1 MKVESS
7 VNAGN
12 ALFDEAFETL
22 PPGQVRRHQDALW
35 PSQWDYIRSMSTF
48 YRGKLSRWIDRE
60 VTLDA
65 LQELPFTEKDEL
77 RISQEA
83 ASPFGDYVACGE
95 AGVSR
100 LHRTS
105 GTTGRPLILA
115 NSAAD
120 AYRVA
125 RVGARSMWAAGL
137 RPTDRVVHC
146 LNYCMWTGGF
156 TDHTILEATGATVVP
171 FGVGNTR
178 LLIDSIV
185 NLGINAISCTPSYP
199 GLIEQILRESTDLRP
214 RDLKLTLDLFGG
226 EAGLDNLDLRSAMEE
241 KWGFRIRNANFGL
254 SEVLSILGGQTDWTN
269 DLLYHASDVVF
280 AEIVDPATL
289 QRLPIETGTVGE
301 LVCTHLQKECQPLVR
316 YRTRDVVTVTG
327 VDRGPDGRTAWRFRV
342 TGRTDDMF
350 NVRGINVFP
359 SAVRVA
365 VESLPQWASGIF
377 RIVLKGDGPYDRI
390 TMTVEAAQGLTGK
403 LGATA
408 RGRGGAPA
416 WLRLGS
422 IGRHSA
428 ASFDIVELYPG
439 VVLPGHDGTTRDDC
453 HHDQIDVE

>member
-1 MKVESS
+1 MNVESTCKAR
-7 VNAGN
+7 NP
-12 ALFDEAFETL
+12 LFDEAFETL
-22 PPGQVRRHQDALW
+22 PLDRVRRHQDALW
-35 PSQWDYIRSMSTF
+35 ATQWDYIRSMSVF
-48 YRGKLSRWIDRE
+48 YRAKLARWIDRE
-60 VTLDA
+60 MTLDS
-65 LQELPFTEKDEL
+65 LQDLPFTEKDEL
-77 RISQEA
+77 RISQDA
-83 ASPFGDYVACGE
+83 LSPFGDYVACGE
-95 AGVSR
+95 ARISR

-120 AYRVA
+120 AHRIA

-156 TDHTILEATGATVVP
+156 TDHTVLEATGATVVP

-178 LLIDSIV
+178 QLIDSII
-185 NLGINAISCTPSYP
+185 NLRINAISCTPSYP
-199 GLIEQILRESTDLRP
+199 GLIEQVLRESAELRP
-214 RDLKLTLDLFGG
+214 RDLKLTLGLFGG
-226 EAGLDNLDLRSAMEE
+226 EAGLDNPDLRNAMEE
-241 KWGFRIRNANFGL
+241 KWGFKVRNANFGL
-254 SEVLSILGGQTDWTN
+254 SEVLSILGGQTDWTH

-289 QRLPIETGTVGE
+289 QRLPIAEGTMGE

-365 VESLPQWASGIF
+365 VESIPQWASGVF
-377 RIVLKGDGPYDRI
+377 RIRLKGEGPYDRI
-390 TMTVEAAQGLTGK
+390 TMAVEAAQGLPAASWSQAKERVEAAIRTNV
-403 LGATA
+403 GATA
-408 RGRGGAPA
+408 DVTMVPFEHFPRTEGKTR
-416 WLRLGS
+416 W
-422 IGRHSA
+422 
-428 ASFDIVELYPG
+428 VEKE
-439 VVLPGHDGTTRDDC
+439 V
-453 HHDQIDVE
+453 

>member
-7 VNAGN
+7 INASN

-22 PPGQVRRHQDALW
+22 SPGQVRRHQDGLW
-35 PSQWDYIRSMSTF
+35 SPQWDYLRSMSTF
-48 YRGKLSRWIDRE
+48 YRGKLSRWIDRQ
-60 VTLDA
+60 VTLDS

-83 ASPFGDYVACGE
+83 TAPFGDYVACGE

-120 AYRVA
+120 AYRIA

-199 GLIEQILRESTDLRP
+199 GLIEQVLRESTDLRP
-214 RDLKLTLDLFGG
+214 RDLKLTLGLFGG
-226 EAGLDNLDLRSAMEE
+226 EAGLDNLDLRNAMEE

-289 QRLPIETGTVGE
+289 QRLPIEEGTVGE

-390 TMTVEAAQGLTGK
+390 TMTVEAAQGLPAADWPKAREQVEAAIRTRVGSTADVTMVPFEHFPRTEGK
-403 LGATA
+403 T
-408 RGRGGAPA
+408 R
-416 WLRLGS
+416 W
-422 IGRHSA
+422 
-428 ASFDIVELYPG
+428 VEK
-439 VVLPGHDGTTRDDC
+439 
-453 HHDQIDVE
+453 EA

>member
-7 VNAGN
+7 INAN
-12 ALFDEAFETL
+12 TALFDEEFETL
-22 PPGQVRRHQDALW
+22 PPGQVRRHQDGLW
-35 PSQWDYIRSMSTF
+35 SPQWDYIRSMSTF

-60 VTLDA
+60 VTLDS

-120 AYRVA
+120 AYRIA

-214 RDLKLTLDLFGG
+214 RDLKLTLGLFGG
-226 EAGLDNLDLRSAMEE
+226 EAGLDNLDLRNAMEE
-241 KWGFRIRNANFGL
+241 KWGFKIRNANFGL

-289 QRLPIETGTVGE
+289 QRLPIEAGTVGE

-390 TMTVEAAQGLTGK
+390 TMTVEAAQGLPAADWPKAREQVEAAIRTRVGSTADVTMVPFEHFPRTEGK
-403 LGATA
+403 T
-408 RGRGGAPA
+408 R
-416 WLRLGS
+416 W
-422 IGRHSA
+422 
-428 ASFDIVELYPG
+428 VEK
-439 VVLPGHDGTTRDDC
+439 
-453 HHDQIDVE
+453 EA

>member
-7 VNAGN
+7 INAGN

-22 PPGQVRRHQDALW
+22 SPAEVRRHQDGLW
-35 PSQWDYIRSMSTF
+35 SPQWDYIRSMSTF

-60 VTLDA
+60 VTLDS

-77 RISQEA
+77 RISQETTA
-83 ASPFGDYVACGE
+83 PFGDYVACGE

-120 AYRVA
+120 AHRIA
-125 RVGARSMWAAGL
+125 QVGARSMWAAGL

-199 GLIEQILRESTDLRP
+199 GLIEQVLRESTELRP
-214 RDLKLTLDLFGG
+214 RDLKLTLGLFGG
-226 EAGLDNLDLRSAMEE
+226 EAGLDNLDLRNAMEE

-289 QRLPIETGTVGE
+289 QRLPIEAGTVGE

-365 VESLPQWASGIF
+365 VESLPQWASGVF

-390 TMTVEAAQGLTGK
+390 TMTVEAAQGLPATDWPKAREQVEAAIRTRVGSTADVTMVPFEHFPRTEGK
-403 LGATA
+403 T
-408 RGRGGAPA
+408 R
-416 WLRLGS
+416 W
-422 IGRHSA
+422 
-428 ASFDIVELYPG
+428 VEK
-439 VVLPGHDGTTRDDC
+439 
-453 HHDQIDVE
+453 EA

>member
-1 MKVESS
+1 MTVLSTIDS
-7 VNAGN
+7 QNT
-12 ALFDEAFETL
+12 LFDEDFERL
-22 PPGQVRRHQDALW
+22 SQAEVRRHQDQLW
-35 PSQWDYIRSMSTF
+35 ETQWDYLRSMSSF
-48 YRGKLSRWIDRE
+48 YRAKLAAWTDRN
-60 VTLDA
+60 VTLDS
-65 LQELPFTEKDEL
+65 LQDLPFTEKDEL
-77 RISQEA
+77 RVSQENV
-83 ASPFGDYVACGE
+83 SPFGDYVACAE
-95 AGVSR
+95 TSIAR

-120 AYRVA
+120 ARRIA
-125 RVGARSMWAAGL
+125 HVGARSMWAAGL

-199 GLIEQILRESTDLRP
+199 GLIEQILRETGELRP
-214 RDLKLTLDLFGG
+214 RDLNLTLGLFGG
-226 EAGLDNLDLRSAMEE
+226 EAGLDNLDLRDAIEE
-241 KWGFRIRNANFGL
+241 RWGFKVRNANFGL

-280 AEIVDPATL
+280 AEIVDPVTL
-289 QRLPIETGTVGE
+289 QRLPIAEGTFGE

-327 VDRGPDGRTAWRFRV
+327 IDVGPDGRTAWRFRV

-365 VESLPQWASGIF
+365 VESVPQWASGIF
-377 RIVLKGDGPYDRI
+377 RIILDGDGPYDRI
-390 TMTVEAAQGLTGK
+390 TLKAEAAQGLSAEHWFVAAQQIEAAIRETV
-403 LGATA
+403 GATA
-408 RGRGGAPA
+408 QVTMVPFEHFPRTEGKTR
-416 WLRLGS
+416 W
-422 IGRHSA
+422 
-428 ASFDIVELYPG
+428 VEK
-439 VVLPGHDGTTRDDC
+439 
-453 HHDQIDVE
+453 EA

>member
-1 MKVESS
+1 MKVKSTNDAS
-7 VNAGN
+7 N
-12 ALFDEAFETL
+12 ALFDEEFETL
-22 PPGQVRRHQDALW
+22 PREQVRQLQNELW
-35 PSQWDYIRSMSTF
+35 STQWDYLRSMSSF
-48 YRGKLSRWIDRE
+48 YRTKLSRWIDRE
-60 VTLDA
+60 VTLDT

-77 RISQEA
+77 RVSQEA

-95 AGVSR
+95 ASVAR

-120 AYRVA
+120 ARRTA
-125 RVGARSMWAAGL
+125 HVGARSMWAAGL

-199 GLIEQILRESTDLRP
+199 SLIEQILRETGELRP
-214 RDLKLTLDLFGG
+214 RDLKLTLGLFGG
-226 EAGLDNLDLRSAMEE
+226 EAGLDNPDLRNAMEE
-241 KWGFRIRNANFGL
+241 KWGFKVRNANFGL
-254 SEVLSILGGQTDWTN
+254 SEVLSILGGQTDWTH

-280 AEIVDPATL
+280 AEILDPATL
-289 QRLPIETGTVGE
+289 QRLPIAEGTVGE

-327 VDRGPDGRTAWRFRV
+327 VDPGPDGRTAWRFRV

-365 VESLPQWASGIF
+365 VESVPQWASGNF

-390 TMTVEAAQGLTGK
+390 TMTVEAAQGLPVEGWSKAKEQVEAAIRTKVGSTAEVTMVPFEHFPRTEGK
-403 LGATA
+403 T
-408 RGRGGAPA
+408 R
-416 WLRLGS
+416 W
-422 IGRHSA
+422 
-428 ASFDIVELYPG
+428 VEK
-439 VVLPGHDGTTRDDC
+439 
-453 HHDQIDVE
+453 EA